1 MVLFTGPLPIS
12 DTLKF
17 PYMTHCC
24 SDNKQVIRQVGG
36 QLPAGFDSL
45 FLHWLKR
52 LIKMQGP
59 EPKAQETPKAEDRW
73 GSCRPR
79 CWWVTVSSA
88 FPPDPPWGSSPLLEV
103 ILTSSPASTPPHPQF
118 PKTQEWDQGLPGSGL
133 EELQGT
139 VQGGWR
145 GRRGLGFG
153 GKRVTPRGDLGWGI
167 STGHSSE
174 SLAVSSSLCSDLA
187 ASRLQR
193 A

>member
-1 MVLFTGPLPIS
+1 MLFTGPLPIS

-103 ILTSSPASTPPHPQF
+103 ILTSSPASTPPHPPNF
-118 PKTQEWDQGLPGSGL
+118 LRHRN
-133 EELQGT
+133 GT
-139 VQGGWR
+139 KASQAVDLRNCRVQCKEAGEGGE
-145 GRRGLGFG
+145 
-153 GKRVTPRGDLGWGI
+153 V
-167 STGHSSE
+167 
-174 SLAVSSSLCSDLA
+174 
-187 ASRLQR
+187 
-193 A
+193 